1 MRGTVLLYV
10 LVTVYILAVNYY
22 GFRLVRSQYEEGG
35 TEDKLRGE
43 AVRML
48 LTAALGG
55 ALAQFITML
64 VLRFRLKNLV
74 LMIAL
79 PLFIVLNGYCF
90 SSSFKRSRVSS
101 YEGMRGS
108 QFSGLKLASS
118 HLATPSSSQ

>member
-10 LVTVYILAVNYY
+10 LVTVYILAVNFY

-79 PLFIVLNGYCF
+79 PLFIVLKGYCF
-90 SSSFKRSRVSS
+90 
-101 YEGMRGS
+101 YLGYRGIAV
-108 QFSGLKLASS
+108 LW
-118 HLATPSSSQ
+118 

>member
-1 MRGTVLLYV
+1 MVMRGTVLLYV
-10 LVTVYILAVNYY
+10 LVAVYILAVNFY
-22 GFRLVRSQYEEGG
+22 GFRLVRTQYEESGG
-35 TEDKLRGE
+35 GE

-90 SSSFKRSRVSS
+90 
-101 YEGMRGS
+101 YLGYRGIAV
-108 QFSGLKLASS
+108 LW
-118 HLATPSSSQ
+118 